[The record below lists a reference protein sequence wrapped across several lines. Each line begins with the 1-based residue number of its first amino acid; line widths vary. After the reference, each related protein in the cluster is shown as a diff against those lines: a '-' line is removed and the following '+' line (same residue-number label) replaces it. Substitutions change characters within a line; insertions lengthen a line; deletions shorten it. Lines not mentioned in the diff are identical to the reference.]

1 MHLFSDKIS
10 KCTKEEREMEIRI
23 EKVLY
28 IDIQA
33 AKPIAQCP
41 DCGGEI
47 YGAGSDCLRCEWLAY
62 DPA

>member
-1 MHLFSDKIS
+1 
-10 KCTKEEREMEIRI
+10 MEIRI

-41 DCGGEI
+41 GCGGEI